1 MLIICSLSFLFNNF
15 VLEITVFH
23 VVLRSGSYNG
33 MQCNSQIAEYNAD
46 DLVLFS
52 FNQIPDN
59 FSC

>member
-1 MLIICSLSFLFNNF
+1 
-15 VLEITVFH
+15 
-23 VVLRSGSYNG
+23 

-59 FSC
+59 FSCQGYMRSFVTTKTIDKKDGRVSKKG